1 MRVEDLQVAV
11 RPRRPFEAVDLGFAL
26 LRRHAGAVYAP
37 LLAVALPLAVLVLLA
52 FWKAPFWGLVAWRW
66 LKPLLD
72 RVPVHVLARATFG
85 QVPAPRQTLRDLWR
99 GPKTGLLAGLL
110 WRRLAPARAMAL
122 PAHQLEGLKGKAF
135 RQRWTVLARS
145 GGGAASAL
153 LLICLAFELVAWASL
168 VLLLAILLPADLH
181 VADWLLE
188 AETSL
193 GGPRCLLVL
202 HVAATLLVE
211 PFFAAAG
218 FALYLNRRTAL
229 EGWDIELAFRRMA
242 RRLAVA
248 LLLLACSVLPLPAQG
263 RPPAAPPPAQPH
275 PTQPPPARPP
285 APPPPT
291 GHPPAPKAE
300 PRPDDPLTPTK
311 GSRPQGEAKRT
322 AIEVMKRRE
331 FGELKEV
338 RVPEWLKR
346 NAPRRSQPRLDL
358 AWLGELLAPFVKGAA
373 LAALFAAVAWVLW
386 HFRARLTG
394 LLQPRRKAVPLDTL
408 FGLDIR
414 PESLPEDVGAAAWR
428 LWLAGEARAALALLY
443 RGALASLVHAHAVAL
458 HAGSTE
464 GDALRLAGE
473 ALPGPGAD
481 FFARLTGAWLRLAYR
496 HEAPEA
502 EAARALCEGWA
513 RHFRGSAP

>member
-26 LRRHAGAVYAP
+26 LRRHAAAVYAP

-52 FWKAPFWGLVAWRW
+52 FWKAPLWGLVAWRW

-72 RVPVHVLARATFG
+72 RVPLHVLARATFG
-85 QVPAPRQTLRDLWR
+85 QVPAPRETLRDLRR

-122 PAHQLEGLKGKAF
+122 PVHQLEGLKGKAF

-153 LLICLAFELVAWASL
+153 LLICLVFELVAWASL
-168 VLLLAILLPADLH
+168 ILLLAILLPAHLH
-181 VADWLLE
+181 VADWLFE
-188 AETSL
+188 SETSL
-193 GGPRCLLVL
+193 GGPRCLLAL

-242 RRLAVA
+242 RRLAAA
-248 LLLLACSVLPLPAQG
+248 LLLLACAIGPLRAQQK
-263 RPPAAPPPAQPH
+263 PPAAPPPAAKP
-275 PTQPPPARPP
+275 
-285 APPPPT
+285 
-291 GHPPAPKAE
+291 E

-311 GSRPQGEAKRT
+311 GSRPEGEAKRA
-322 AIEVMKRRE
+322 AIEVMKRKE

-338 RVPEWLKR
+338 RIPEWMKR
-346 NAPRRSQPRLDL
+346 DAPRRNRERLDL

-373 LAALFAAVAWVLW
+373 VAALFAAVAWLLW
-386 HFRARLTG
+386 HFRARLAG

-414 PESLPEDVGAAAWR
+414 PESLPDDVGAAAWR
-428 LWLAGEARAALALLY
+428 LWQAGEPRAALALLY

-464 GDALRLAGE
+464 GDALRLAGA
-473 ALPGPGAD
+473 ALPASGAD
-481 FFARLTGAWLRLAYR
+481 FFASLTGAWLRLAYR
-496 HEAPEA
+496 HEAPDTD
-502 EAARALCEGWA
+502 AARALCDGWA
-513 RHFRGSAP
+513 RHFRGSAGGPS

>member
-26 LRRHAGAVYAP
+26 LRRHAAAVYAP
-37 LLAVALPLAVLVLLA
+37 LLAVALPLALLVLLA
-52 FWKAPFWGLVAWRW
+52 FWKAPFWGLLAWRW

-72 RVPVHVLARATFG
+72 RVPLHVLARATFG
-85 QVPAPRQTLRDLWR
+85 QVPAPRETLRDLWR

-122 PAHQLEGLKGKAF
+122 PVNQLEGLKGKAF

-145 GGGAASAL
+145 GGGAAAAL
-153 LLICLAFELVAWASL
+153 LLICLVFELVAWGSL
-168 VLLLAILLPADLH
+168 VLLLAILLPAHLH
-181 VADWLLE
+181 VADWLFE
-188 AETSL
+188 ADTSL

-242 RRLAVA
+242 RRLAAA
-248 LLLLACSVLPLPAQG
+248 LLLLVFAAAPLQAQDK
-263 RPPAAPPPAQPH
+263 PPTAPPPEAK
-275 PTQPPPARPP
+275 A
-285 APPPPT
+285 A
-291 GHPPAPKAE
+291 KAE
-300 PRPDDPLTPTK
+300 PRPDDPLTPTP
-311 GSRPQGEAKRT
+311 GSRPAGEAKRA
-322 AIEVMKRRE
+322 AIEVMKRKE

-346 NAPRRSQPRLDL
+346 DAPRRNRQRLDL

-373 LAALFAAVAWVLW
+373 VAALFAAVAWVLW
-386 HFRARLTG
+386 HFRARLAG

-414 PESLPEDVGAAAWR
+414 PESLPDDVGAAAWR

-443 RGALASLVHAHAVAL
+443 RGALASLVHAHGVAL

-464 GDALRLAGE
+464 GDALRLADA
-473 ALPGPGAD
+473 ALPAPGAD

-502 EAARALCEGWA
+502 EAARALCDGWA
-513 RHFRGSAP
+513 RHFQGASEGAP